1 MRQGVMRQEQKAHC
15 RISDPILD
23 RRICAGYA
31 PGIKIWLDEPDELA
45 KYSFQ
50 KKSRQAAMTFH
61 KRAKANIECKMT
73 ATSFITS
80 ILVMRQPMRRIYI
93 YIRKNEI
100 FLWVCARVMRRHFI
114 GPTWAWLRC
123 QRQGGMKKGRK

>member
-23 RRICAGYA
+23 KRICAGYA

-45 KYSFQ
+45 RYSFQ
-50 KKSRQAAMTFH
+50 KKARQAAMTFH

-93 YIRKNEI
+93 YIYIYEKIKYFFGYAPTYAPARKPY
-100 FLWVCARVMRRHFI
+100 F
-114 GPTWAWLRC
+114 
-123 QRQGGMKKGRK
+123 